1 MAVFFP
7 SRHLFTEEVYIT
19 VPETETSDVAGLE
32 VRVRTDREP
41 FRFRPFVDNIVHT
54 VRDGETL
61 WTLAALYFQGF
72 VRPSGLWWIIA
83 DYQPDPIFDPTIRLT
98 KGTTLFIPSMRVVNE
113 LIFSDTRIEET
124 AS

>member
-7 SRHLFTEEVYIT
+7 SRHLYTEEVYIT
-19 VPETETSDVAGLE
+19 VPDTETSDVAGLD
-32 VRVRTDREP
+32 VRVLTDREP
-41 FRFRPFVDNIVHT
+41 YRFRPFVDNIVHN
-54 VRDGETL
+54 VREGETL

-72 VRPSGLWWIIA
+72 ERACGLWWIIA
-83 DYQPDPIFDPTIRLT
+83 DFQPDPIFDPTIKLS